1 MPSMSDMTEGMTGM
15 VLGTRSLRRTTIRWP
30 HVASRIG
37 MWAVLLFW
45 TLVVYFPIYYIL
57 ITSFKEPVAV
67 AKGFLIPF
75 KEFTP
80 TLKWWDDVLF
90 GTQSQAVQKAYT
102 NSLVVGFGGAFFSV
116 FFGYMAGYGLA
127 RFRYKVAWMRNDDLA
142 FWFVSQRMLPPVA
155 VVLAYLLLY
164 RDLKLLDTQFGLGL
178 AYVMFNLPLVVW
190 IMRDFFTQ
198 VPLEV
203 EESAAIDGASPWLI
217 YWRIALPLAVPGL
230 VASFLL
236 ALIFNFNEYLFA
248 VILTATK
255 STMFPIMLASQF
267 TGDSIRFW
275 ILSVL
280 ALMNILPAILISI
293 VLERYMVQGLFAG
306 AVKS

>member
-1 MPSMSDMTEGMTGM
+1 MSAIAQELTNTLVRMRVGRG
-15 VLGTRSLRRTTIRWP
+15 RIRWG
-30 HVASRIG
+30 HLLSRLG

-45 TLVVYFPIYYIL
+45 TFVVYFPIYYIL
-57 ITSFKEPVAV
+57 ITSFKEPVDV
-67 AKGFLIPF
+67 AKGSLVPWRD
-75 KEFTP
+75 FTP
-80 TLKWWDDVLF
+80 TLKWWNDVLF
-90 GTQSQAVQKAYT
+90 GTQSEAVKKAYS
-102 NSLVVGFGGAFFSV
+102 NSLMVGFGGAFFSV
-116 FFGYMAGYGLA
+116 FFGSMAGYGLA
-127 RFRYKVAWMRNDDLA
+127 RFRYKIGPMRNDNLA

-164 RDLKLLDTQFGLGL
+164 RDLKLLDTQIGL
-178 AYVMFNLPLVVW
+178 ALAYIMFNLPLVVW

-198 VPLEV
+198 VPLEI

-236 ALIFNFNEYLFA
+236 SLIFNFNEYLFA
-248 VILTATK
+248 VILTATR

-280 ALMNILPAILISI
+280 ALMNILPAIAISL
-293 VLERYMVQGLFAG
+293 VLERYLVQGLFAG
-306 AVKS
+306 AVKT

>member
-1 MPSMSDMTEGMTGM
+1 
-15 VLGTRSLRRTTIRWP
+15 
-30 HVASRIG
+30 

-45 TLVVYFPIYYIL
+45 TFVVYFPIYYIL
-57 ITSFKEPVAV
+57 ITSFKEPVDV
-67 AKGFLIPF
+67 AKGSLVPWRD
-75 KEFTP
+75 FTP
-80 TLKWWDDVLF
+80 TLKWWNDVLF
-90 GTQSQAVQKAYT
+90 GTQSEAVKKAYS
-102 NSLVVGFGGAFFSV
+102 NSLMVGFGGAFFSV
-116 FFGYMAGYGLA
+116 FFGAMAGYGLA
-127 RFRYKVAWMRNDDLA
+127 RFRYKIGPMRNDNLA

-164 RDLKLLDTQFGLGL
+164 RDLKLLDTQIGL
-178 AYVMFNLPLVVW
+178 ALAYIMFNLPLVVW

-198 VPLEV
+198 VPLEI

-236 ALIFNFNEYLFA
+236 SLIFNFNEYLFA
-248 VILTATK
+248 VILTATR

-280 ALMNILPAILISI
+280 ALMNILPAIAISL
-293 VLERYMVQGLFAG
+293 VLERYLVQGLFAG
-306 AVKS
+306 AVKT

>member
-1 MPSMSDMTEGMTGM
+1 MSAIAQGLTSTLVKMRA
-15 VLGTRSLRRTTIRWP
+15 LPARIRWE
-30 HVASRIG
+30 HLLSRLG

-45 TLVVYFPIYYIL
+45 TFVVYFPIYYIL
-57 ITSFKEPVAV
+57 ITSFKEPVDV
-67 AKGFLIPF
+67 AKGSLVPWRD
-75 KEFTP
+75 FTP
-80 TLKWWDDVLF
+80 TLKWWNDVLF
-90 GTQSQAVQKAYT
+90 GTQSEAVKKAYS
-102 NSLVVGFGGAFFSV
+102 NSLMVGFGGAFFSV
-116 FFGYMAGYGLA
+116 LFGAMAGYGLA
-127 RFRYKVAWMRNDDLA
+127 RFRYKIGPMRNDNLA

-164 RDLKLLDTQFGLGL
+164 RDLKLLDTQIGLGL

-198 VPLEV
+198 VPLEI

-236 ALIFNFNEYLFA
+236 SLIFNFNEYLFA
-248 VILTATK
+248 VILTATR

-280 ALMNILPAILISI
+280 ALMNILPAIAISL
-293 VLERYMVQGLFAG
+293 VLERYLVQGLFAG